1 MVRSPRHIMLTK
13 TSKMQNRMVT
23 LSLSH
28 KKREGYIFIITYLEM
43 DTQHTNIY
51 NIIILPLGAAVVLG
65 TAVGGGCSVYPFMT
79 FEHELH

>member
-1 MVRSPRHIMLTK
+1 MLTK
-13 TSKMQNRMVT
+13 TSKMQNRIDT

-43 DTQHTNIY
+43 DTLYTNIY
-51 NIIILPLGAAVVLG
+51 NIIILGVAFPVLPLGVAVVLG
-65 TAVGGGCSVYPFMT
+65 PAVGGSCSVYPFMT